1 MCHAAYGETV
11 SRRITLVDKRGTLV
25 DFLDALE
32 TEMYIHVEH
41 RAVLSREYRS
51 RQEFER
57 NRRPGILERNIDYGE
72 NGAIER
78 AR

>member
-1 MCHAAYGETV
+1 M